1 MNILPT
7 IVSRRRGTRRDS
19 AEISPKI
26 SVLDIAAKKLIST
39 IDTGYA
45 ERQLLS
51 EKDTRIQNIING
63 ELELAKGVSQ
73 GSIIDF
79 VTDAAKDSA
88 KFNGRDPREVDG
100 FSMFTEDIGNL
111 FGYFQELYKNRF
123 VELTDLKFITKF
135 IPAIGEAVKTTLD
148 SIVSADD
155 FSTSISRNLE
165 FGPDLSSDEKAVAQA
180 EIERIERNEKLLKKL
195 RTIVYKK
202 TLVSGNHYVYCIPYA
217 DLFNEYDRLVK
228 EGRIIGNQLVNNA
241 IARGAQ
247 TRMQKHK
254 GFNISN
260 DTSGFTAKATRSRH
274 ATESASFDTE
284 AAASFRDLPR
294 NGAGAVTTMDPAIES
309 IINTTMEE
317 FTKWDKNEQKEVRE
331 VLTSAM
337 ENVFVVDSV
346 VPVDAMEGFS
356 SLDAMK
362 DLLGNYTDTFSGIGI
377 LEENSTKTTDGTV
390 DIGIGLPRE
399 KFNTQGSYINYIDA
413 NKLVPIK
420 IYNQIIGGLLVH
432 DMSASKKATNLNAG
446 MTQTNLIAANS
457 NIFSSTT
464 LTDDK
469 RNHAV
474 QSIVDA
480 ISDGILTNFS
490 NKFVNK
496 NSDFKKLIADCI
508 TANGLVNTQF
518 QIQFIPAK
526 YLITFTV
533 NEDEDGMGR
542 SILQDALF
550 PSKMLLSLLVSKLL
564 LYMNKSGNKTIAYVR
579 KGPIDVS
586 TSNHVQRTIR
596 MLQESNITFSDLLS
610 TNLSFA
616 KFSRSGNIQ
625 LPMARNGDHLIDFE
639 TQEGQ
644 EVDLHTPMEEY
655 LEKLAIMGTGVPSV
669 IMEYTDAADYA
680 KSIVTANIKFAAR
693 VATLQSDLEES
704 TTELYKALIRT
715 SNMPDDL
722 KTKVCSS
729 FEFKLCR
736 PRVLANANMGDY
748 LSQLDTVTQSLG
760 RLYLGENDQG
770 PEDEELRKLFNREL
784 AMQFLPFVSWGD
796 YEEIYQKCKVK
807 VASNQ
812 DLDKKDNN
820 GDSVGDTADD
830 DFL

>member
-1 MNILPT
+1 MPT
-7 IVSRRRGTRRDS
+7 TFIPGRRKKRD
-19 AEISPKI
+19 EDKISPKI
-26 SVLDIAAKKLIST
+26 GILDNAAKKLIST
-39 IDTGYA
+39 IDSGYT

-51 EKDTRIQNIING
+51 EKDTRIQHIING

-88 KFNGRDPREVDG
+88 RWNGRDPKEVDG

-165 FGPDLSSDEKAVAQA
+165 FGPDLSNDEKAAAQA
-180 EIERIERNEKLLKKL
+180 EIERIERNEKLLKCL
-195 RTIVYKK
+195 RNTVYNK

-228 EGRIIGNQLVNNA
+228 EGRIIGNQLINNA

-247 TRMQKHK
+247 TRMQKHT
-254 GFNISN
+254 GFVLKHD
-260 DTSGFTAKATRSRH
+260 DTGFSARSTRARR
-274 ATESASFDTE
+274 ATEGAMNFDTE
-284 AAASFRDLPR
+284 AAADPDKIPRDAS
-294 NGAGAVTTMDPAIES
+294 GKIIVDPAIES
-309 IINTTMEE
+309 IITSTMQQYSS
-317 FTKWDKNEQKEVRE
+317 WDKKEKTEIEDTLRQ
-331 VLTSAM
+331 AM
-337 ENVFVVDSV
+337 ENVFVVDSCI
-346 VPVDAMEGFS
+346 PVDALEGFS
-356 SLDAMK
+356 SLEVMK
-362 DLLGNYTDTFSGIGI
+362 DLLGNYTDTFSGIGV
-377 LEENSTKTTDGTV
+377 LEEESTKTTDGTV

-399 KFNTQGSYINYIDA
+399 KFNTQGSYIKYIDA

-420 IYNQIIGGLLVH
+420 IYNQVIGGLLVH
-432 DMSASKKATNLNAG
+432 DMSASKKASSLNAG

-496 NSDFKKLIADCI
+496 NADFKKLIADCI

-526 YLITFTV
+526 YLITFAV
-533 NEDEDGMGR
+533 NEDENGVGK

-550 PSKMLLSLLVSKLL
+550 PSKMLLSLIVSKLL

-579 KGPIDVS
+579 KGPIDIS

-669 IMEYTDAADYA
+669 ILEYTDAADYA

-693 VATLQSDLEES
+693 IATLQADLEES
-704 TTELYKALIRT
+704 TTELYKALIMT

-722 KTKVCSS
+722 KTKVCAH

-748 LSQLDTVTQSLG
+748 LSNLDTVTQALG
-760 RLYLGENDQG
+760 RLYLGDNDQG
-770 PEDEELRKLFNREL
+770 PEDEEIRKEFNREL
-784 AMQFLPFVSWGD
+784 AMQFLPFISWQEYD
-796 YEEIYQKCKVK
+796 EIYKRCKVK
-807 VASNQ
+807 VAASK
-812 DLDKKDNN
+812 DLDNKNSNGDDNGM
-820 GDSVGDTADD
+820 GDSVDEE
-830 DFL
+830 FL